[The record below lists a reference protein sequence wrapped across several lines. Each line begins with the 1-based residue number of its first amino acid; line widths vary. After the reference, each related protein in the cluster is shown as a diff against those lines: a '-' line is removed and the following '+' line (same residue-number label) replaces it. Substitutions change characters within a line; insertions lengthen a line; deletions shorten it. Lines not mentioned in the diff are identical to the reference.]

1 MAVPVYRIIIVSVI
15 AGFSLSLS
23 LVFENLIKFR
33 SPDQPRGEIVSCEGK
48 HRVCIKYSSQGK
60 KGKRARRGIH
70 LWPDSA
76 TEPWFTVLRSDKM
89 FLPRLSRPIQNSR
102 KTRQFKLTLSPTIVS
117 FVEIIHHSF
126 LPFQIFLEFS
136 FESPLL
142 LVEIRRW
149 KKQNKIKPPPG
160 KELWKFEPNPIPDER
175 DVNYRLVDERLA
187 VSFAQGNKVET
198 V

>member
-15 AGFSLSLS
+15 AGLSLSLSLSLS

-70 LWPDSA
+70 LRPDSA

-89 FLPRLSRPIQNSR
+89 FLPRLSQPIQNSR
-102 KTRQFKLTLSPTIVS
+102 KTRQFKLILSPPIIS
-117 FVEIIHHSF
+117 SSVEIHPSF
-126 LPFQIFLEFS
+126 FSFFSNLSSIFLSNRQLFS
-136 FESPLL
+136 P
-142 LVEIRRW
+142 RW
-149 KKQNKIKPPPG
+149 EK
-160 KELWKFEPNPIPDER
+160 
-175 DVNYRLVDERLA
+175 
-187 VSFAQGNKVET
+187 
-198 V
+198 